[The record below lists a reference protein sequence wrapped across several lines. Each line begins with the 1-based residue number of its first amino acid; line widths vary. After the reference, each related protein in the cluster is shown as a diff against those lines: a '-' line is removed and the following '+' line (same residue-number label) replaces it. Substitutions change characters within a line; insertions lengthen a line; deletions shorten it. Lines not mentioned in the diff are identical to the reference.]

1 MYQNPSSSVSHPA
14 LFTEIL
20 LTELQGVCAE
30 LTSRPGLNDK
40 GDVTTHQADPV
51 TVVTPAALLSPPAT
65 APVTPAEPVATKIAL
80 STTVSTA
87 TVAPYSTRVDSPDWQ
102 SELLPPGEI
111 NTIDDVVHQGEGAN
125 TEGNGISPSEKAHQE
140 DTNTDAHDT
149 DQTPK
154 PKASTTFMV
163 LTRTPRRKIKTYWAE
178 GSLSGKTLTE
188 IFHETEALV
197 GRVNTD
203 EINFELKGSQTGH
216 RYRIHAGDQ
225 KAFERMRK
233 AFNQE
238 AKHEL
243 KKGHCEFEIW
253 LELIGGTEHGDEQT
267 DNEIDKQS
275 EGEEL
280 F

>member
-1 MYQNPSSSVSHPA
+1 MNA
-14 LFTEIL
+14 
-20 LTELQGVCAE
+20 
-30 LTSRPGLNDK
+30 K
-40 GDVTTHQADPV
+40 GDLTTHQTDPV
-51 TVVTPAALLSPPAT
+51 TVAARAALPSPPAT
-65 APVTPAEPVATKIAL
+65 APVTPAEPASTKLDISAP
-80 STTVSTA
+80 VPTA

-102 SELLPPGEI
+102 SELLPQVEL
-111 NTIDDVVHQGEGAN
+111 NTVDDVTHQRGATN
-125 TEGNGISPSEKAHQE
+125 TEGNGKSRSEKAHRE
-140 DTNTDAHDT
+140 DTNTEAHNT

-163 LTRTPRRKIKTYWAE
+163 LTRNPRRKIKTYWAE
-178 GSLSGKTLTE
+178 GSLSGKTLRE

-197 GRVNTD
+197 GRVNTE

-225 KAFERMRK
+225 KAFEHMRK

-253 LELIGGTEHGDEQT
+253 LELIGGTEHGEDQT
-267 DNEIDKQS
+267 DNEIDEQS
-275 EGEEL
+275 GVEEEI

>member
-1 MYQNPSSSVSHPA
+1 MNKS
-14 LFTEIL
+14 
-20 LTELQGVCAE
+20 
-30 LTSRPGLNDK
+30 
-40 GDVTTHQADPV
+40 
-51 TVVTPAALLSPPAT
+51 
-65 APVTPAEPVATKIAL
+65 APVP
-80 STTVSTA
+80 TA

-111 NTIDDVVHQGEGAN
+111 NTVDDVIHQGEGAN
-125 TEGNGISPSEKAHQE
+125 AEGNGNSHSEKADRE
-140 DTNTDAHDT
+140 DTSTDVHNT

-178 GSLSGKTLTE
+178 GSLSGKTLRE

-197 GRVNTD
+197 GRVNTE

-267 DNEIDKQS
+267 DNEIDEQS

>member
-1 MYQNPSSSVSHPA
+1 M
-14 LFTEIL
+14 
-20 LTELQGVCAE
+20 
-30 LTSRPGLNDK
+30 
-40 GDVTTHQADPV
+40 
-51 TVVTPAALLSPPAT
+51 TVATPAALLSPPAT
-65 APVTPAEPVATKIAL
+65 APVTPAEPAATKTGL
-80 STTVSTA
+80 SATVPTA
-87 TVAPYSTRVDSPDWQ
+87 TVPPYSTRVDSPDWQ

-111 NTIDDVVHQGEGAN
+111 NTVDDVIHQGEGAA
-125 TEGNGISPSEKAHQE
+125 TEGNGNSHSEKADWE
-140 DTNTDAHDT
+140 DANIDAHAT

-197 GRVNTD
+197 GRVNTE

-225 KAFERMRK
+225 RAFERMRK

-253 LELIGGTEHGDEQT
+253 LELIGGTEDGDDLQT
-267 DNEIDKQS
+267 DNETDEQS